1 MGGINFK
8 DDVLIKR
15 RRSNEK
21 MNVMGEMFKDVK
33 KQGNHRKRFV
43 FVVGSCACF
52 RSFGIY
58 NNMSEES
65 AIEKLQ

>member
-1 MGGINFK
+1 
-8 DDVLIKR
+8 
-15 RRSNEK
+15 

-33 KQGNHRKRFV
+33 KQGNRQKRFV